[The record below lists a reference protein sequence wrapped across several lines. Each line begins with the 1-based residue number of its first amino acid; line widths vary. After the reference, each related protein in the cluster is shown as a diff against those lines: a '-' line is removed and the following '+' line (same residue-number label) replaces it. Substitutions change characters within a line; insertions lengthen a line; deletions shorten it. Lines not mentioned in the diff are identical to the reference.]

1 MSLIIINTIELT
13 IYLRLA
19 WPKANPVAWPKA
31 NHSHCHHQH
40 HQHQPRPFDLGL
52 PVTTILLG
60 LTFSIFSQVIPSKM
74 VPLGLG
80 GTTALAQSTQDDRG
94 IKMDYT
100 IESKFLFVNPVTGND
115 SSGDGTQDSPLKT
128 ITQALQ
134 AAQTNTVIVL
144 SRGIYSSE
152 MGETF
157 PLLLKPGIKLQG
169 NPRTRGHDVV
179 IRGGGTFVSATAAS
193 HDVLIV
199 GADQTI
205 ISGVTLNNTNPEGY
219 GLWLE
224 VGSVLVE
231 DNTLTGNSKSGIA
244 VEGNSTPTIR
254 SNYFYKNKGNGLS
267 IYGTSNTQVDDNVF
281 ENNDLGILIAEN
293 VAPHIVN
300 NRITGNKNGVV
311 VETNAQPF
319 FQNNLIENSQ
329 LDGLVLKV
337 GANPDWGNSTE
348 STNNT
353 LNNKLN
359 NIFRGNGRFDINN
372 QDSEPTVIAFG
383 NQLEKETNSEVNSG
397 KTDKD
402 IIQESKLETPAM
414 SKPAVSKPA
423 STSDG
428 SDNQA
433 VVMAENSNH
442 SQKTTPNSQENPTT
456 PSQVVPS
463 QPPAEKEP
471 TKESTSA
478 QVSAASFPIPSS
490 LEPQLSTS
498 TDNIGKD
505 AALDNSASTESSR
518 PAARSQTESQQTS
531 ETQQPSDA
539 RTQRSHSEPLTPLTL
554 KVIQNQEQSS
564 FEEPTSPAKPGE
576 DSSSFTPASP
586 SQDVIDGSSD
596 SSKPT
601 LEAASTEEVNV
612 MMSMS
617 SQISTPVNQNTSN
630 QNTSASSNSGSS
642 IPVFSTSTQS
652 NSEQRGPQG
661 NNPTSALPSQGYRI
675 LVNAESEQQQ
685 DLMRSLIPDS
695 FLTSFQ
701 GRTVMQAGLFTT
713 LENIDRVLKL
723 LSSYGL
729 STTIV
734 PLNY

>member
-1 MSLIIINTIELT
+1 MSLIRIHTIELT
-13 IYLRLA
+13 IS
-19 WPKANPVAWPKA
+19 NPVAWPKA

-40 HQHQPRPFDLGL
+40 QPRGFDLGL

-60 LTFSIFSQVIPSKM
+60 LTFSIFSQAIPSTM

-80 GTTALAQSTQDDRG
+80 GTTALAQSTQDDRARNL
-94 IKMDYT
+94 DLT
-100 IESKFLFVNPVTGND
+100 IERKFLFVNPVTGND

-134 AAQTNTVIVL
+134 AAQANTVIVL
-144 SRGIYSSE
+144 SSGIYSSD

-231 DNTLTGNSKSGIA
+231 DNTLTGNTKSGIA

-254 SNYFYKNKGNGLS
+254 SNYFYNNKGNGLS

-337 GANPDWGNSTE
+337 GANPDWGNSPE

-359 NIFRGNGRFDINN
+359 NTFRGNGRFDINN
-372 QDSEPTVIAFG
+372 QESEPTVIAFG
-383 NQLEKETNSEVNSG
+383 NQLGQETKSEVNSV
-397 KTDKD
+397 KTEND
-402 IIQESKLETPAM
+402 IIQKSEVETPAF

-423 STSDG
+423 STPDA

-433 VVMAENSNH
+433 VVMAENSNN
-442 SQKTTPNSQENPTT
+442 SQKTKPNSQENPTT

-471 TKESTSA
+471 TKEPTSA
-478 QVSAASFPIPSS
+478 QVSAASFPVPSS
-490 LEPQLSTS
+490 LESQASTS
-498 TDNIGKD
+498 TDNISKD
-505 AALDNSASTESSR
+505 AALNNSASTESSR
-518 PAARSQTESQQTS
+518 PAARSQTQSQETS
-531 ETQQPSDA
+531 QTQQPSDA
-539 RTQRSHSEPLTPLTL
+539 RTQRSHSQPLTPLTL

-564 FEEPTSPAKPGE
+564 FEEPTSSPKPGE
-576 DSSSFTPASP
+576 DSSSFTTASP
-586 SQDVIDGSSD
+586 SQEVIDASSD
-596 SSKPT
+596 RSKPT
-601 LEAASTEEVNV
+601 PAAASTEEVNV

-630 QNTSASSNSGSS
+630 QDTSASSNSGSS

-652 NSEQRGPQG
+652 NSEQRGPQE

-695 FLTSFQ
+695 FLTSFE

>member
-1 MSLIIINTIELT
+1 MSLIRINTIELP
-13 IYLRLA
+13 ISA
-19 WPKANPVAWPKA
+19 
-31 NHSHCHHQH
+31 HSHCHYQN
-40 HQHQPRPFDLGL
+40 HQHQPRSFDLGL

-60 LTFSIFSQVIPSKM
+60 LTFSILSQAIPSRM

-80 GTTALAQSTQDDRG
+80 GTTALAQSTQDDRAG
-94 IKMDYT
+94 NLDRT
-100 IESKFLFVNPVTGND
+100 IERKLLFVNPVTGND
-115 SSGDGTQDSPLKT
+115 TSGDGTQDSPLKT
-128 ITQALQ
+128 ITQALE
-134 AAQTNTVIVL
+134 AAQPNTVIVL
-144 SRGIYSSE
+144 SSGIYSSE

-231 DNTLTGNSKSGIA
+231 DNTLTGNTKSGIA

-254 SNYFYKNKGNGLS
+254 SNYFYKNQGNGLS

-281 ENNDLGILIAEN
+281 ENNNLGILIAEN

-300 NRITGNKNGVV
+300 NRITGNINGVV

-329 LDGLVLKV
+329 LDGLVLTV
-337 GANPDWGNSTE
+337 GANPDWGNSPE

-353 LNNKLN
+353 LNNTLN

-372 QDSEPTVIAFG
+372 QESEPTVIAFG

-397 KTDKD
+397 KTEND
-402 IIQESKLETPAM
+402 IIQESEVEKPAV

-423 STSDG
+423 STPDG

-463 QPPAEKEP
+463 QPPAKKEP

-478 QVSAASFPIPSS
+478 QVSAASFPVPSS
-490 LEPQLSTS
+490 LEPQPSNS

-518 PAARSQTESQQTS
+518 PAARSQTDSQQTS
-531 ETQQPSDA
+531 QTQQPSDA
-539 RTQRSHSEPLTPLTL
+539 RTQRSNSEPLTPLTL

-576 DSSSFTPASP
+576 DSSNFTPASP
-586 SQDVIDGSSD
+586 SQEVIDASSD
-596 SSKPT
+596 RSKPT
-601 LEAASTEEVNV
+601 SEAPSTEEVNV

-642 IPVFSTSTQS
+642 IPVFSRSTQS
-652 NSEQRGPQG
+652 NSEQREPQG

-695 FLTSFQ
+695 FVTSFQ

>member
-1 MSLIIINTIELT
+1 MSLIRINTIELT
-13 IYLRLA
+13 ISNPVA
-19 WPKANPVAWPKA
+19 WPKANPVAWQKA

-60 LTFSIFSQVIPSKM
+60 LTFSVFSQAIPSRM

-94 IKMDYT
+94 RNLDRT
-100 IESKFLFVNPVTGND
+100 IERKFLFVNPVTGND
-115 SSGDGTQDSPLKT
+115 SSGNGTQDSPLKT

-134 AAQTNTVIVL
+134 AAQPNTVIVL
-144 SRGIYSSE
+144 SRGIYSSD

-300 NRITGNKNGVV
+300 NRITGNRNGVV

-337 GANPDWGNSTE
+337 GANPDWGNSPE

-383 NQLEKETNSEVNSG
+383 NQLEEETNSEVNSG
-397 KTDKD
+397 ETEND
-402 IIQESKLETPAM
+402 IIQESEVETPAVSKPAV

-423 STSDG
+423 SAPDA

-442 SQKTTPNSQENPTT
+442 SQKTKPNSQENPTT

-471 TKESTSA
+471 TKEPTSA
-478 QVSAASFPIPSS
+478 QVSAAS
-490 LEPQLSTS
+490 
-498 TDNIGKD
+498 
-505 AALDNSASTESSR
+505 
-518 PAARSQTESQQTS
+518 
-531 ETQQPSDA
+531 
-539 RTQRSHSEPLTPLTL
+539 
-554 KVIQNQEQSS
+554 
-564 FEEPTSPAKPGE
+564 
-576 DSSSFTPASP
+576 
-586 SQDVIDGSSD
+586 
-596 SSKPT
+596 
-601 LEAASTEEVNV
+601 
-612 MMSMS
+612 
-617 SQISTPVNQNTSN
+617 
-630 QNTSASSNSGSS
+630 
-642 IPVFSTSTQS
+642 
-652 NSEQRGPQG
+652 
-661 NNPTSALPSQGYRI
+661 
-675 LVNAESEQQQ
+675 
-685 DLMRSLIPDS
+685 
-695 FLTSFQ
+695 
-701 GRTVMQAGLFTT
+701 
-713 LENIDRVLKL
+713 
-723 LSSYGL
+723 
-729 STTIV
+729 
-734 PLNY
+734 

>member
-1 MSLIIINTIELT
+1 MSLIRINTIELP
-13 IYLRLA
+13 ISVRL
-19 WPKANPVAWPKA
+19 AWPKA

-40 HQHQPRPFDLGL
+40 HQHQPRRFDLGL

-60 LTFSIFSQVIPSKM
+60 LTFSIFSQAIPSRM

-80 GTTALAQSTQDDRG
+80 GTTALAQSTQDDRARNL
-94 IKMDYT
+94 DLT
-100 IESKFLFVNPVTGND
+100 IERKFLFVNPVTGND

-134 AAQTNTVIVL
+134 AAQPNTVIVL
-144 SRGIYSSE
+144 SSGIYSSE

-231 DNTLTGNSKSGIA
+231 DNTLTGNTKSAIA
-244 VEGNSTPTIR
+244 VDGNSTPTIR
-254 SNYFYKNKGNGLS
+254 SNYFYKNTGNALS

-300 NRITGNKNGVV
+300 NRITGNINGVV

-337 GANPDWGNSTE
+337 GANPDWGNSPE

-353 LNNKLN
+353 LKNKLN

-463 QPPAEKEP
+463 QPPVEKEP

-490 LEPQLSTS
+490 LEPQASTS

-505 AALDNSASTESSR
+505 AVLDNSASTESSR
-518 PAARSQTESQQTS
+518 PAARSQTDSQQTS

-554 KVIQNQEQSS
+554 KIIQNQEQSS

-586 SQDVIDGSSD
+586 SQDVIDASSD
-596 SSKPT
+596 RSKPT

-642 IPVFSTSTQS
+642 IPVFSTTTQS

>member
-1 MSLIIINTIELT
+1 MSLIRINTIELP
-13 IYLRLA
+13 ISVR
-19 WPKANPVAWPKA
+19 VAWPKA

-40 HQHQPRPFDLGL
+40 HQDQPRGFDLGL

-60 LTFSIFSQVIPSKM
+60 LTFSIFSQAIPSRM

-80 GTTALAQSTQDDRG
+80 GTTALAQSTQDDRARNL
-94 IKMDYT
+94 DLT
-100 IESKFLFVNPVTGND
+100 IERKFLFVNPVTGND
-115 SSGDGTQDSPLKT
+115 TSGDGTQDSPLKT

-134 AAQTNTVIVL
+134 AAQPNTVIVL
-144 SRGIYSSE
+144 SSGIYSSE

-231 DNTLTGNSKSGIA
+231 DNTLTGNTKSGIA

-254 SNYFYKNKGNGLS
+254 SNYFYKNTGNGLS
-267 IYGTSNTQVDDNVF
+267 IYGTSNTHVDDNVF

-293 VAPHIVN
+293 VVPHIVN

-337 GANPDWGNSTE
+337 GANPDWGNSPE

-359 NIFRGNGRFDINN
+359 NIFQGNRRFDINN

-383 NQLEKETNSEVNSG
+383 NQLEVETNSQVNSG
-397 KTDKD
+397 ETEKD
-402 IIQESKLETPAM
+402 ITQESKLETPAV

-423 STSDG
+423 STPDG

-442 SQKTTPNSQENPTT
+442 SQKTTPNSQENPTN
-456 PSQVVPS
+456 PSPIVPS
-463 QPPAEKEP
+463 QASAEKEP
-471 TKESTSA
+471 TKEPTSA
-478 QVSAASFPIPSS
+478 QVSAASFPVPSS
-490 LEPQLSTS
+490 LESQVSTS
-498 TDNIGKD
+498 TDIIGKD
-505 AALDNSASTESSR
+505 AALNNSVSTESSR
-518 PAARSQTESQQTS
+518 PAASSQTESQQTS
-531 ETQQPSDA
+531 QTQQPSDA

-564 FEEPTSPAKPGE
+564 FEEPTSPPKPGE
-576 DSSSFTPASP
+576 DSSSFTTASP
-586 SQDVIDGSSD
+586 SQEVIDASSNR
-596 SSKPT
+596 SKPT
-601 LEAASTEEVNV
+601 SEAPSTEEVNV

-617 SQISTPVNQNTSN
+617 SQLTTPVNQNTSN
-630 QNTSASSNSGSS
+630 QNTSASSNSDSS
-642 IPVFSTSTQS
+642 IPVFSTTTQS
-652 NSEQRGPQG
+652 NWQQRGPQG
-661 NNPTSALPSQGYRI
+661 NNPTSALPSRGYRI

-685 DLMRSLIPDS
+685 NLMRSLIPDS
-695 FLTSFQ
+695 FLTSFE

>member
-1 MSLIIINTIELT
+1 MSYPLTFYARITAMSLIRINTIELP
-13 IYLRLA
+13 ISA
-19 WPKANPVAWPKA
+19 
-31 NHSHCHHQH
+31 HSHCHYQH
-40 HQHQPRPFDLGL
+40 HQHQPRGFDLGL
-52 PVTTILLG
+52 PVKTILLG
-60 LTFSIFSQVIPSKM
+60 LTFSIISQAIPSRM

-80 GTTALAQSTQDDRG
+80 GTTALAQSTQDDSARNL
-94 IKMDYT
+94 DLT
-100 IESKFLFVNPVTGND
+100 IERKFLFVNPVTGND
-115 SSGDGTQDSPLKT
+115 TSGDGTQDSPLKT

-134 AAQTNTVIVL
+134 AAQPNTVIVL
-144 SRGIYSSE
+144 SSGIYSSE

-179 IRGGGTFVSATAAS
+179 IRGGGTFVSSTAAS

-231 DNTLTGNSKSGIA
+231 DNTLTGNTKSGIA

-254 SNYFYKNKGNGLS
+254 SNYFYKNQGNALS

-300 NRITGNKNGVV
+300 NRITGNINGVV

-319 FQNNLIENSQ
+319 FHNNLIENSQ

-337 GANPDWGNSTE
+337 GANPDWGNSPE

-372 QDSEPTVIAFG
+372 QESEPTVIAFG

-397 KTDKD
+397 KTEKD
-402 IIQESKLETPAM
+402 IIQESKLETIAV

-428 SDNQA
+428 SDNQV

-442 SQKTTPNSQENPTT
+442 SHKTTPNSQENSST

-478 QVSAASFPIPSS
+478 QVSAASFPVPSS
-490 LEPQLSTS
+490 LEPQVSTS
-498 TDNIGKD
+498 TDNIAKD
-505 AALDNSASTESSR
+505 AALNNSASTESSR

-531 ETQQPSDA
+531 QTQQPSDA

-586 SQDVIDGSSD
+586 SQEVIDASSNR
-596 SSKPT
+596 SKPT
-601 LEAASTEEVNV
+601 PAAASTEDVNV

-617 SQISTPVNQNTSN
+617 SQITTPVNQNTSN

-695 FLTSFQ
+695 FLTSFE

>member
-1 MSLIIINTIELT
+1 MSLIRINTIELP
-13 IYLRLA
+13 ISA
-19 WPKANPVAWPKA
+19 
-31 NHSHCHHQH
+31 HSHCHHQH
-40 HQHQPRPFDLGL
+40 HQHQPRRFDLGL

-60 LTFSIFSQVIPSKM
+60 LTFSIFSQAIPSRM

-80 GTTALAQSTQDDRG
+80 GTTALAQSTQDDRVRNL
-94 IKMDYT
+94 DLT
-100 IESKFLFVNPVTGND
+100 IEKKFLFVNPVTGND
-115 SSGDGTQDSPLKT
+115 TSGDGTQDSPLKT

-134 AAQTNTVIVL
+134 AAQPNTVIVL
-144 SRGIYSSE
+144 SSGIYSSD

-231 DNTLTGNSKSGIA
+231 DNTLTGNTKSGIA

-254 SNYFYKNKGNGLS
+254 SNYFYKNQGNGIS

-293 VAPHIVN
+293 VAPHIIN
-300 NRITGNKNGVV
+300 NRITGNINGVV

-319 FQNNLIENSQ
+319 FHNNLIENSQ

-337 GANPDWGNSTE
+337 GANPDWGNSPE
-348 STNNT
+348 SKNNT

-372 QDSEPTVIAFG
+372 QESEPTLIAFG

-402 IIQESKLETPAM
+402 IIQESKLQTTAV

-478 QVSAASFPIPSS
+478 QVSAASFPVPSS
-490 LEPQLSTS
+490 LEPQASTS
-498 TDNIGKD
+498 TDNIGKE
-505 AALDNSASTESSR
+505 AALNNSASTESSR

-531 ETQQPSDA
+531 QTQQPSDA

-564 FEEPTSPAKPGE
+564 FEEPTSPPKPGE

-586 SQDVIDGSSD
+586 SQEVIDGSSD
-596 SSKPT
+596 RSKPT
-601 LEAASTEEVNV
+601 RAAASTEDVNV

-652 NSEQRGPQG
+652 NSEQRGHIG

-695 FLTSFQ
+695 FLTSFE

>member
-1 MSLIIINTIELT
+1 MSLIRINTIELP
-13 IYLRLA
+13 ISV
-19 WPKANPVAWPKA
+19 PVAWPKA

-40 HQHQPRPFDLGL
+40 HQHQPRRFDFGL

-60 LTFSIFSQVIPSKM
+60 LTFSIFSQAIPSRM

-80 GTTALAQSTQDDRG
+80 GTTALAQSTQDDRARNL
-94 IKMDYT
+94 DLT
-100 IESKFLFVNPVTGND
+100 IERKFLFVNPVTGND
-115 SSGDGTQDSPLKT
+115 TSGDGTQDSPLKT

-134 AAQTNTVIVL
+134 AAQPNTVIVL
-144 SRGIYSSE
+144 SSGIYSSE

-231 DNTLTGNSKSGIA
+231 DNTLTGNTKSGIA

-254 SNYFYKNKGNGLS
+254 SNYFYKNQGNGIS

-300 NRITGNKNGVV
+300 NRITGNINGVV

-337 GANPDWGNSTE
+337 GANPDWGNSPE
-348 STNNT
+348 SINNT
-353 LNNKLN
+353 LNNTLN
-359 NIFRGNGRFDINN
+359 NIFRGNRRFDINN
-372 QDSEPTVIAFG
+372 QDSEPTLIAFG

-397 KTDKD
+397 ETEKD
-402 IIQESKLETPAM
+402 IIQGSKLETPAV

-442 SQKTTPNSQENPTT
+442 SQKTTPNSDRK
-456 PSQVVPS
+456 SVV
-463 QPPAEKEP
+463 
-471 TKESTSA
+471 
-478 QVSAASFPIPSS
+478 
-490 LEPQLSTS
+490 
-498 TDNIGKD
+498 
-505 AALDNSASTESSR
+505 
-518 PAARSQTESQQTS
+518 
-531 ETQQPSDA
+531 
-539 RTQRSHSEPLTPLTL
+539 
-554 KVIQNQEQSS
+554 
-564 FEEPTSPAKPGE
+564 
-576 DSSSFTPASP
+576 
-586 SQDVIDGSSD
+586 
-596 SSKPT
+596 
-601 LEAASTEEVNV
+601 
-612 MMSMS
+612 
-617 SQISTPVNQNTSN
+617 
-630 QNTSASSNSGSS
+630 
-642 IPVFSTSTQS
+642 
-652 NSEQRGPQG
+652 
-661 NNPTSALPSQGYRI
+661 
-675 LVNAESEQQQ
+675 
-685 DLMRSLIPDS
+685 
-695 FLTSFQ
+695 
-701 GRTVMQAGLFTT
+701 
-713 LENIDRVLKL
+713 
-723 LSSYGL
+723 
-729 STTIV
+729 
-734 PLNY
+734 

>member
-1 MSLIIINTIELT
+1 MSLIRINTIELP
-13 IYLRLA
+13 ISA
-19 WPKANPVAWPKA
+19 
-31 NHSHCHHQH
+31 HSHCHYQN
-40 HQHQPRPFDLGL
+40 HQHQPRSFDLGL

-60 LTFSIFSQVIPSKM
+60 LTFSILSQAIPSRM

-80 GTTALAQSTQDDRG
+80 GTTALAQSTQDDRAG
-94 IKMDYT
+94 NLDRT
-100 IESKFLFVNPVTGND
+100 IERKLLFVNPVTGND
-115 SSGDGTQDSPLKT
+115 TSGDVTQDSPLKT
-128 ITQALQ
+128 ITQALE
-134 AAQTNTVIVL
+134 AAQPNTVIVL
-144 SRGIYSSE
+144 SSGIYSSE

-231 DNTLTGNSKSGIA
+231 DNTLTGNTKSGIA

-254 SNYFYKNKGNGLS
+254 SNYFYKNQGNGLS

-281 ENNDLGILIAEN
+281 ENNNLGILIAEN

-300 NRITGNKNGVV
+300 NRITGNINGVV

-329 LDGLVLKV
+329 LDGLVLTV
-337 GANPDWGNSTE
+337 GANPDWGNSPE

-353 LNNKLN
+353 LNNTLN

-372 QDSEPTVIAFG
+372 QESEPTVIAFG

-397 KTDKD
+397 KTEND
-402 IIQESKLETPAM
+402 IIQESEVEKPAV

-423 STSDG
+423 STPDG

-463 QPPAEKEP
+463 QPPAKKEP

-478 QVSAASFPIPSS
+478 QVSAASFPVPSS
-490 LEPQLSTS
+490 LEPQPSNS

-518 PAARSQTESQQTS
+518 PAARSQTDSQQTS
-531 ETQQPSDA
+531 QTQQPSDA

-576 DSSSFTPASP
+576 DSSNFTPASP
-586 SQDVIDGSSD
+586 SQEVIDASSD
-596 SSKPT
+596 RSKPT
-601 LEAASTEEVNV
+601 SAAASTEEVNV

-642 IPVFSTSTQS
+642 IPVFSRSTQS
-652 NSEQRGPQG
+652 NSEQREPQG

-695 FLTSFQ
+695 FVTSFQ